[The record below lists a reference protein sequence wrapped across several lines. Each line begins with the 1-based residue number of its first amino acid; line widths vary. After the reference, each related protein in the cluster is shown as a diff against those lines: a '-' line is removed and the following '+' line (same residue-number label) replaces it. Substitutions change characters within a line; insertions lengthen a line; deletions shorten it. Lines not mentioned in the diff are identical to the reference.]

1 MIQLNNNVPYNDHSI
16 QRAYVRLV
24 FLFFTFS
31 STHFK

>member
-16 QRAYVRLV
+16 QRAHVRLV
-24 FLFFTFS
+24 FLFFTFP

>member
-16 QRAYVRLV
+16 QRAHVRLV
-24 FLFFTFS
+24 FLFFAFS